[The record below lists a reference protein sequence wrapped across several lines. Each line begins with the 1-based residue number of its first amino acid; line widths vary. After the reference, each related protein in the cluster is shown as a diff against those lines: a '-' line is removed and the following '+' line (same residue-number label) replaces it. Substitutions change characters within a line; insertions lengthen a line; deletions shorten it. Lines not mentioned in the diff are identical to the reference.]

1 MLILIN
7 FFIIQKDSI
16 VLDYLESRGFEYSAS
31 TLCDE
36 AGLDPNSKPSESLIQ
51 ILSGQAVSHLS
62 ASTSPRPDLD
72 LENTLVEQNSI
83 QIENVENQIAKLSN
97 ENEKLKE
104 LIGSKNEE
112 LEMAQSEIQKF
123 SQNFVNNI
131 LDVDLPMPG
140 IQDVESDEEL
150 DDMQGRSTIVNFLKL
165 RIG

>member
-1 MLILIN
+1 MLIN
-7 FFIIQKDSI
+7 FFIVQKDSI

-51 ILSGQAVSHLS
+51 IFSGQTVSHLS

-83 QIENVENQIAKLSN
+83 QIENLENQVEKLRN
-97 ENEKLKE
+97 ENEELKE

-140 IQDVESDEEL
+140 IQDVESEEEL
-150 DDMQGRSTIVNFLKL
+150 DDIQERSNIPNSLKL
-165 RIG
+165 CIG